1 MIDDEDTVGT
11 HDVRRRGVATATA
24 DRWFVAVLAAISVA
38 AFIVRLVYLVS
49 SKIDDTPV
57 TEQGDAF
64 WYSTTA
70 QNLARGQWVRNLFT
84 GLPTANH
91 PPLTVLVLAPAS
103 WLFRDS
109 TFAQRMTMVILGALT
124 VGVIGLAGRRLAGP
138 VAGLAAAGL
147 TAMAPTLWI
156 NDALITSETLT
167 ALLVALVLWAGVA
180 LAEHVNL
187 RLVVVAGALCGLAAL
202 SRAETGLF
210 LPFMV
215 WPIVLADRR
224 LDWRRRLGLAAVA
237 AAATAAVVAPWALS
251 NLGRFDEPVTISTN
265 DGLTLLGSNCDTTWH
280 GSLAGGW
287 VLTPCV
293 DDFYATVDDRKGPP
307 TGRERPV
314 PADMAGPSRPCVD
327 QNQKRPPCWDESTLA
342 KVMRGEALD
351 YVRDHL
357 GGLPRVV
364 AIRNARVWGVNRFD
378 QAVGTGRF
386 EGRLQWATRW
396 GFYGTWL
403 LVPVSIAGAVVLYRR
418 RRPLVPFVASI
429 AVVVVVTSV
438 FYGLVR
444 FRIPYDVASCL
455 LGGAAI
461 AALVERRPRPS
472 PAP

>member
-1 MIDDEDTVGT
+1 
-11 HDVRRRGVATATA
+11 
-24 DRWFVAVLAAISVA
+24 
-38 AFIVRLVYLVS
+38 
-49 SKIDDTPV
+49 
-57 TEQGDAF
+57 
-64 WYSTTA
+64 
-70 QNLARGQWVRNLFT
+70 
-84 GLPTANH
+84 
-91 PPLTVLVLAPAS
+91 
-103 WLFRDS
+103 
-109 TFAQRMTMVILGALT
+109 
-124 VGVIGLAGRRLAGP
+124 
-138 VAGLAAAGL
+138 
-147 TAMAPTLWI
+147 
-156 NDALITSETLT
+156 
-167 ALLVALVLWAGVA
+167 
-180 LAEHVNL
+180 
-187 RLVVVAGALCGLAAL
+187 
-202 SRAETGLF
+202 LF

-265 DGLTLLGSNCDTTWH
+265 DGLTLLGSNCDATWH
-280 GSLAGGW
+280 GRLAGGW

-351 YVRDHL
+351 YARDHL
-357 GGLPRVV
+357 GGLPRMV

-472 PAP
+472 PGP